1 MMLIL
6 EGRVADK
13 YHFMV
18 INCSYFTLIYET
30 EYYLCLFRV
39 YLQYDFFFMLWGLEG
54 AVVGTL
60 LCVGVVKC
68 IQPGFGWRTVV
79 YKFSD
84 DHHHYCSYYKH
95 HHH

>member
-30 EYYLCLFRV
+30 V
-39 YLQYDFFFMLWGLEG
+39 
-54 AVVGTL
+54 L
-60 LCVGVVKC
+60 LM
-68 IQPGFGWRTVV
+68 PF
-79 YKFSD
+79 
-84 DHHHYCSYYKH
+84 
-95 HHH
+95 